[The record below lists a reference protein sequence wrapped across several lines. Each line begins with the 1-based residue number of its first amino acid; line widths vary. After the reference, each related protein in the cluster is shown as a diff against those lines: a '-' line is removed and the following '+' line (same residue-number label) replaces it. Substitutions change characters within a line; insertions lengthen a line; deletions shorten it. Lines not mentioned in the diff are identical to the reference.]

1 MKEKNECGSS
11 AGFKPSLVCSIL
23 VAVSAGTAAPT
34 VRKRFNALQR
44 LGVYQNVHGTFQEI
58 PNNIKKW
65 NLTIH
70 LNSICIA
77 ILYLGS

>member
-23 VAVSAGTAAPT
+23 VAVSGTAAPM

-44 LGVYQNVHGTFQEI
+44 LGVYRNVHGTFQEI
-58 PNNIKKW
+58 PNNIKK
-65 NLTIH
+65 NGI
-70 LNSICIA
+70 
-77 ILYLGS
+77 

>member
-1 MKEKNECGSS
+1 MVKEKNECVSS

-58 PNNIKKW
+58 PNNRKK
-65 NLTIH
+65 NGI
-70 LNSICIA
+70 
-77 ILYLGS
+77 